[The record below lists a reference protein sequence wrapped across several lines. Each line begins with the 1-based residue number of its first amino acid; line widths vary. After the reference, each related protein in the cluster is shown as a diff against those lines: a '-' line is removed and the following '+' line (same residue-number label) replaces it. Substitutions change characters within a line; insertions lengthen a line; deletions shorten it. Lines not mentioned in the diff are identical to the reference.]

1 MPENPQLSPGLPSL
15 TDPIQDWTFAM
26 TRLVKL
32 CSAVLCL
39 ALLGACATAQQRGV
53 AGNAYVSTTRPAIA
67 VHVKDLPPVTSGRG
81 TGTLYRP
88 NAMGALT
95 LTVRTAV
102 FGNEKALA
110 LVTHAE
116 LPNPTWIWTTVY
128 ARPGGSQVTTEVID
142 GASFAAFT
150 YLVPMDNDPYAG
162 LVGDPVEAPEEEGAD
177 AGKRGKD
184 FRPHYWLARYLAL
197 RTNFNQDKIILEYR
211 EPAPGEWVDMT
222 SVPFGMADELE
233 AFEKRAREAFSL
245 GLPSDVAGPV
255 EGGYPTGV
263 RWKFMSDA
271 YLGDVMR
278 QEPLSR
284 F

>member
-1 MPENPQLSPGLPSL
+1 
-15 TDPIQDWTFAM
+15 M
-26 TRLVKL
+26 TRPLKL
-32 CSAVLCL
+32 LSLALCL
-39 ALLGACATAQQRGV
+39 MLLGACTSAQQRGV

-67 VHVKDLPPVTSGRG
+67 VHVKDLPPITSGRG

-88 NAMGALT
+88 NAMGALNV
-95 LTVRTAV
+95 TVRTAA

-116 LPNPTWIWTTVY
+116 LPNPSWIWTTVY
-128 ARPGGSQVTTEVID
+128 ARPGGSKVVTEVIN

-162 LVGDPVEAPEEEGAD
+162 LVGDPVEAPEETGAS
-177 AGKRGKD
+177 KRTALQERE
-184 FRPHYWLARYLAL
+184 FHPHYWLARYFAL
-197 RTNFNQDKIILEYR
+197 RANFNQDKIILEYR
-211 EPAPGEWVDMT
+211 EPAPKEWADMT
-222 SVPFGMADELE
+222 SVPYGMADELA

-245 GLPSDVAGPV
+245 GAPADVSLPI

-263 RWKFMSDA
+263 RWKFMTDP